1 MINKKEHLNIL
12 KNKFDKIKWENPN
25 AVRKSYFDFI
35 ESETIPAIKIE
46 GIVLKKS
53 TLGIS
58 KIGGTPHLS
67 PNLKWPEYEGAPM
80 VFFAQLNLSE
90 IASYH
95 AQDHLPKNGILYFF
109 AHYEE
114 PINKYG
120 AEFDFIEPKE
130 KYQVLFYEG
139 EDTAQLKNTPFP
151 ETLPLCYQFKE
162 SEMSFEPFFEVP
174 NDIYNYTEF
183 EEDLSNNDYNRI
195 IEFHETISKDL
206 DASQI
211 LGVPAALQDDV
222 ANDWVCAYMEEEE
235 CDEDEDELAEEFVN
249 ILSMPIFSNIGDAQ
263 GYFGIRKDD
272 LADKNFEA
280 CIFVMQGT

>member
-1 MINKKEHLNIL
+1 MINKKEHLKIL

-25 AVRKSYFDFI
+25 TIKKSYFDFI

-46 GIVLKKS
+46 EVVSKKAA
-53 TLGIS
+53 LGMS
-58 KIGGTPHLS
+58 KIGGAPHLA
-67 PNLKWPEYEGAPM
+67 PNMKWPEYEGASM

-95 AQDHLPKNGILYFF
+95 VQDYLPKNGILYFF

-114 PINKYG
+114 PINEYG
-120 AEFDFIEPKE
+120 AEFEFIESKE
-130 KYQVLFYEG
+130 KYQVLFYDG
-139 EDTAQLKNTPFP
+139 DDMAQLKNVPFP
-151 ETLPLCYQFKE
+151 KTLPLGYQFKE
-162 SEMSFEPFFEVP
+162 SAISFEPFFEVP
-174 NDIYNYTEF
+174 NDIYSYTEF
-183 EEDLSNNDYNRI
+183 EENLSNNDYNRI

-206 DASQI
+206 DLSQI

-222 ANDWVCAYMEEEE
+222 TNDWVYAYMEEEE
-235 CDEDEDELAEEFVN
+235 CDVDEDELAEEFVN

-272 LADKNFEA
+272 LANKNFEA